1 MGSSPK
7 PGADRLSVPPE
18 AVGAFSAVAA
28 SVLRRLTGPSLSGLA
43 LALAACGGDAPFGL
57 VRRRFSQNST
67 WLIPPIRYNHL
78 DEFAT
83 LFLSGAERIG
93 RICEIPR
100 LEFVSHK
107 LLSAR
112 PKPLVEVHF
121 HFKCPALT
129 QPWRVVGF

>member
-18 AVGAFSAVAA
+18 AVGAFSSVAA
-28 SVLRRLTGPSLSGLA
+28 SVLRRLTGPSLSALALA
-43 LALAACGGDAPFGL
+43 LALAACGGDAPFGF
-57 VRRRFSQNST
+57 VRRRISQNST

-107 LLSAR
+107 LLSA
-112 PKPLVEVHF
+112 KAEAASGS
-121 HFKCPALT
+121 AL
-129 QPWRVVGF
+129 PF